1 MKKMLLIIMS
11 ISILCSCQTQEELK
25 KKKELDNKNEI
36 KENLDKKNIP
46 ETTKEWI
53 IDSKTEKTLTIICT
67 DKSKK
72 CKEIKNNLKELEKE
86 IKTYY
91 IEIDNITKEEKEIY
105 KTTYE
110 LNNYTGYLPY
120 IMLIDNDKLLDT
132 KTDVYKLEDL
142 KKIIKKEQ

>member
-25 KKKELDNKNEI
+25 KAKELDNKNEI